1 MDILSHIPILCE
13 ETDNPYVFVTSKDA
27 LGAASSTKRPTSC
40 VMICPTGTGAK
51 KAAAKGA
58 EEKGKEDYAEDYAA
72 LHAEIRV
79 LVSGLFAS
87 ACLEQSSPLRCRT
100 RRS

>member
-72 LHAEIRV
+72 PCPSHLSPAPFLHHFCPV
-79 LVSGLFAS
+79 H
-87 ACLEQSSPLRCRT
+87 
-100 RRS
+100 